1 MKFCSALFAAVSIS
15 NVMLM
20 IMAGLKVAT
29 TSVTIVAFVDAKK
42 APELTSIALKV
53 HKAYMSF
60 PPHDTDLY
68 DIMEVRPNATIAQI
82 TKSYR
87 NLSRKYHPD
96 KQRRQQQQEQQHHQR
111 QQRKKEDA
119 EKRLQ
124 QIQKAYEILSNDSK
138 RLPYHRYGLVDPNLA
153 AFLLLGPRISP
164 RNYYQLLQQQQHTS
178 YSSSFSNARDSTSS
192 LFDKLDR
199 ELLHLMGYD
208 DSTMEVVAMATKAS
222 NNGDDSDP
230 SVVLEEH
237 RVRTVAALLLESIRP
252 VVEGRLDA
260 RLYAHSLAQ
269 DCDRWKR
276 LPLGAQIIRSVGR
289 AYRHEGSE
297 FLQRYK
303 HSSRRPSASASVPD
317 NSSSSWDSKHHDKSN
332 INNKSSSNSKQ
343 MVLEL
348 QTDLAIGF
356 RRKWRSTKTFL
367 EAASVRGRLA
377 MAERSF
383 NGQEKKRNQ
392 HQEKQQKKETFETI
406 EYREHENVN
415 EDESSSSSSSS
426 YLPSMD
432 DYDDDDDYES
442 MEELEEKHRE
452 SENFKAQQTM
462 LQTLQIEA
470 LWKVCK
476 IDLDR
481 IVRRACAMILS
492 GEYFFF
498 PSHQSLEYHN
508 NQIDDS
514 MSSGWVTSSGTTIDS
529 EHARVAAAEAMIM
542 TGEIMVQQSK
552 EGTSWKE

>member
-1 MKFCSALFAAVSIS
+1 MRFGSTLFAGVSII
-15 NVMLM
+15 NALM
-20 IMAGLKVAT
+20 VIITGLKVAT
-29 TSVTIVAFVDAKK
+29 TGVTIVTVVDAKR
-42 APELTSIALKV
+42 APELTSTALKV
-53 HKAYMSF
+53 HKVYTVF

-68 DIMEVRPNATIAQI
+68 DIMEVSPNATLAQI

-87 NLSRKYHPD
+87 DLSRKYHPD
-96 KQRRQQQQEQQHHQR
+96 KQRRRRQQQQQQQQQR
-111 QQRKKEDA
+111 QEDA
-119 EKRLQ
+119 ETETRLQ
-124 QIQKAYEILSNDSK
+124 LIQRAYAILSNDSK

-164 RNYYQLLQQQQHTS
+164 NNYYQLLQQQQQQQHS
-178 YSSSFSNARDSTSS
+178 YSSSSSNDRDSTAT

-199 ELLHLMGYD
+199 ELLQLMGYD
-208 DSTMEVVAMATKAS
+208 ESAMEVVLMAMGAA
-222 NNGDDSDP
+222 NNGDGSDDTNP
-230 SVVLEEH
+230 SVALEEH

-297 FLQRYK
+297 FLQRYRNNVNTNNN
-303 HSSRRPSASASVPD
+303 SWD
-317 NSSSSWDSKHHDKSN
+317 NSKDEN
-332 INNKSSSNSKQ
+332 INMKSSSKQ
-343 MVLEL
+343 MVLQL
-348 QTDLAIGF
+348 QTGLTIGF
-356 RRKWRSTKTFL
+356 RRKWRSTKDFL
-367 EAASVRGRLA
+367 EAAAVSGRLA

-383 NGQEKKRNQ
+383 NGQEKKR
-392 HQEKQQKKETFETI
+392 KQQQEQEQAKKKVETYETI
-406 EYREHENVN
+406 EYHEDKEEQEHEH
-415 EDESSSSSSSS
+415 ESSSSSS
-426 YLPSMD
+426 YLPQMD
-432 DYDDDDDYES
+432 DYNGDDDYES

-452 SENFKAQQTM
+452 SEKFKAQQTL
-462 LQTLQIEA
+462 LQALQIEA

-498 PSHQSLEYHN
+498 PSHQSLEYY
-508 NQIDDS
+508 DS
-514 MSSGWVTSSGTTIDS
+514 MNNGATTTTTTSGWVTSSGTTIDS
-529 EHARVAAAEAMIM
+529 EHARVAAAEAMVM
-542 TGEIMVQQSK
+542 TGDIMVQQSK